1 MTVSTSST
9 ASTEPATNA
18 TFWARIMA
26 IGSVN
31 RSMYF
36 TDGL

>member
-9 ASTEPATNA
+9 ARIEPATNA
-18 TFWARIMA
+18 KFWARIVT